1 MDGAIS
7 AAARV
12 KMAEAAAA
20 MIPMNRDVPFSEEVS
35 QFISPEQV
43 AAAVYPNWATIEAH
57 RAVWTETFDRTA
69 AT

>member
-1 MDGAIS
+1 
-7 AAARV
+7 
-12 KMAEAAAA
+12 
-20 MIPMNRDVPFSEEVS
+20 MNRDVPFSEEVS

-43 AAAVYPNWATIEAH
+43 AAAVYPNWATIETH